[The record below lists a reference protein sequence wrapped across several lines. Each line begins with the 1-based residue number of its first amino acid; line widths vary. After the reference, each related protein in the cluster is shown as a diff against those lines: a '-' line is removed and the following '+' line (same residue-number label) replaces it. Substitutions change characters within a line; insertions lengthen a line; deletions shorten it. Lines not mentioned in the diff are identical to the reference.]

1 LNGALPIAVSQ
12 DQKAAKV
19 LRCRVCLIPLRADG
33 SCVYK
38 CDPAMTGTARR
49 KARSKKNRTR
59 P

>member
-1 LNGALPIAVSQ
+1 VPLAVSQ